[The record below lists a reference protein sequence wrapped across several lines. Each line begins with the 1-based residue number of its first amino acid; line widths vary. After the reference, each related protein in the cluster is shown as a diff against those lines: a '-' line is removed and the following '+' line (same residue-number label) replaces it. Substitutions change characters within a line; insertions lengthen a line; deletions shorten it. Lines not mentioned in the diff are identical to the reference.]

1 MAKEAKQGQV
11 GASMTCRRL
20 RLLAATTLLQILAG
34 CVTLTSDPRA
44 IFLGASGTTEIAW
57 LKCDAAAK
65 LLQPDVVGV
74 AGHSLDPEG
83 FRVTTW
89 NIHKQADDGWQQD
102 LARIARADDV
112 LLIQEAALR
121 PSLSS
126 LLSSAGLRWVMASSF
141 LYDTEDIGVITASR
155 VSPIASCIQRA
166 DEPYLGIPKSAVISW
181 FPLAGSADTVA
192 VINIHAMNF
201 DLALANYRTQLTAL
215 ANVLAQHRGPIIFA
229 GDFNTWS
236 VAREVTVA
244 EVLSPLGLSEV
255 RLPSDERS
263 VFFGRHVDH
272 MFIRGLDYA
281 EARAIAV
288 RSSDHNPVTVIL
300 RVP

>member
-1 MAKEAKQGQV
+1 
-11 GASMTCRRL
+11 MTCPRL

-44 IFLGASGTTEIAW
+44 IFLGASGATEIAW
-57 LKCDAAAK
+57 LKCDDAAR
-65 LLQPDVVGV
+65 LLQPGAVGV
-74 AGHSLDPEG
+74 AGNSLDPEG

-89 NIHKQADDGWQQD
+89 NIHKEADYGWQQD

-126 LLSSAGLRWVMASSF
+126 LLSGAGLRWVMASSF

-155 VSPIASCIQRA
+155 VSPITSCIQRA

-192 VINIHAMNF
+192 VINIHAINF

-215 ANVLAQHRGPIIFA
+215 ANVLAQHHGPIIFA

-236 VAREVTVA
+236 AAREVTVV

-272 MFIRGLDYA
+272 MFVRGLDYA

-300 RVP
+300 RVQ